1 MNIGIKVRKQHLA
14 FISFLIEKYGSVIN
28 RVSMADIA
36 LLYGTSTTNVL
47 NYINRLQDFSYLA
60 VDKVSSKK
68 WVITINV
75 EKVNSVI
82 NGKNC
87 I

>member
-14 FISFLIEKYGSVIN
+14 FVSFLIEKYGSVIN
-28 RVSMADIA
+28 RVSMSDIA

-47 NYINRLQDFSYLA
+47 NYTNRLQDFDYLT
-60 VDKVSSKK
+60 VDKVRPEK

-75 EKVNSVI
+75 ERVNSVL
-82 NGKNC
+82 NGNK
-87 I
+87 

>member
-1 MNIGIKVRKQHLA
+1 MNIGIKVRKQHFA
-14 FISFLIEKYGSVIN
+14 FVSFLIEKYGSVIN

-47 NYINRLQDFSYLA
+47 NYINRLQDFGYLA
-60 VDKVSSKK
+60 VDKVSPKK
-68 WVITINV
+68 WVININV

-82 NGKNC
+82 NGSK
-87 I
+87 

>member
-14 FISFLIEKYGSVIN
+14 FISFLIKKYGSVIN
-28 RVSMADIA
+28 RVSMSDIA

-47 NYINRLQDFSYLA
+47 NYTKRLHDFGYLA
-60 VDKVSSKK
+60 IDKVSPKK

-82 NGKNC
+82 NGSK
-87 I
+87 

>member
-1 MNIGIKVRKQHLA
+1 MNIGIKVRKKHLA
-14 FISFLIEKYGSVIN
+14 FVSFLIEKYGSVIN
-28 RVSMADIA
+28 RVSMSDIA

-47 NYINRLQDFSYLA
+47 NYTKRLNDFGYLA
-60 VDKVSSKK
+60 IDKVSPKK

-82 NGKNC
+82 NGSK
-87 I
+87 